1 MRQSKQMLISPNLEI
16 IYNEL
21 RTYAQGKSCNQFEIA
36 EEKWGSNIFRQKQHG
51 RFRNKSMRTETRVL
65 VKRGDSFAACDTIFR
80 LLLYTRPSDRRTT
93 ALMPRNQLLFQDM
106 LMNLISF
113 KRVLLLRPIL
123 FVCFVQQMM
132 SGKLL
137 CSLIKTNLVVWYHF
151 VVDIK

>member
-1 MRQSKQMLISPNLEI
+1 
-16 IYNEL
+16 
-21 RTYAQGKSCNQFEIA
+21 
-36 EEKWGSNIFRQKQHG
+36 
-51 RFRNKSMRTETRVL
+51 MRTETRVL

-123 FVCFVQQMM
+123 FICFVQQMM

-137 CSLIKTNLVVWYHF
+137 CIFKPTQWYHF
-151 VVDIK
+151 VVVIKRKIWTLSLHWYSTVCMEYGDATDFRRFCIFVVCESVTTFLC